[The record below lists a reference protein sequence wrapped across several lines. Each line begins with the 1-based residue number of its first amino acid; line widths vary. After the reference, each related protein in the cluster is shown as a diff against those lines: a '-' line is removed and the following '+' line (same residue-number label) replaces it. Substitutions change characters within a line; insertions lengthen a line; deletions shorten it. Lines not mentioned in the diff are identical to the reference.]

1 MKETKVRIVLEA
13 EKLFSVEGIEAVS
26 MRRISA
32 QAGQKNNSALQYHFG
47 GKDKLLEAIL
57 AYRMTPLNDKRLIL
71 LEVLAGEGRTGDLRG
86 LLEAFVYPF
95 VDFIRTNEASYYVN
109 FLARFYSY
117 SGSGAGFSSI
127 DQPWMSGVLAITAEI
142 SKQLNY
148 LPQPIV
154 TLRLS
159 LMGAQLIHSIAA
171 CETQIRSGQSVD
183 LTAFTETLIDFLQGG
198 LTQPL
203 SPKIQSYS
211 V

>member
-13 EKLFSVEGIEAVS
+13 EKLFSLEGIEAVS

-71 LEVLAGEGRTGDLRG
+71 LAELEQQGRADDIRG

-95 VDFIRTNEASYYVN
+95 VDFIKTNEASYYVN

-117 SGSGAGFSSI
+117 SGAGAGFSTI
-127 DQPWMSGVLAITAEI
+127 DQPWMTGVLSITAAI
-142 SKQLNY
+142 AKKLHY
-148 LPQPIV
+148 LPEPVV

-159 LMGAQLIHSIAA
+159 LMGAQLIHSIAS
-171 CETQIRSGQSVD
+171 CEEQLRGDQTVD
-183 LTAFTETLIDFLQGG
+183 LTTFTETLIDFLQGG
-198 LTQPL
+198 LSQPL
-203 SPKIQSYS
+203 SPKISA
-211 V
+211 